1 MLKVYNAFF
10 YFKRKIVDFSKSLK
24 YDIKRIRND
33 VKEKFLSLELLLTSI
48 FYIKNFHLR
57 FIKNANFSFK
67 RKSVDS

>member
-48 FYIKNFHLR
+48 FYIKKLSPSFH
-57 FIKNANFSFK
+57 KK
-67 RKSVDS
+67 C